1 MNQTQNYAR
10 QSGLYIYNDWQLKPT
25 EYIHFTCE
33 GIRNEL
39 NLCKKAITNTRSE
52 FLKSFKIDGK
62 ETLTRRIL

>member
-39 NLCKKAITNTRSE
+39 NLCKKAITNT
-52 FLKSFKIDGK
+52 
-62 ETLTRRIL
+62 